1 MRPLSMDLRERIIR
15 AVDNKEGSRREIA
28 KRFDVDTSTITRLL
42 QLRRKTGSIDPR
54 PHGGG
59 VEPARGPEDHDR
71 LDELGEEKPHATL

>member
-42 QLRRKTGSIDPR
+42 QLRRRTSTASTSSSKRSPTPR
-54 PHGGG
+54 SNNSGRRW
-59 VEPARGPEDHDR
+59 A
-71 LDELGEEKPHATL
+71 